1 MRNACCIAV
10 RDPLVQWINKTNNK
24 TNHKKTT
31 NMGQENTLASK
42 KQVTATIK
50 ISWLLYDIMNETFLR
65 GRTIQNAE
73 NHKEI
78 ASMFASED
86 EENREK
92 ILRSIKKG
100 LAEVKT
106 ELSDY
111 LDEDGTSTDNS
122 HYDGSTDLTLSLKMP
137 SNFNEAATTGVG
149 EAIHDYLKNS
159 AIAEW
164 YMVTNKADAEQYIA
178 LAQKSMQSIQQAVSK
193 RSRPKRP
200 TE

>member
-1 MRNACCIAV
+1 MS
-10 RDPLVQWINKTNNK
+10 
-24 TNHKKTT
+24 
-31 NMGQENTLASK
+31 ETLGKK

-50 ISWLLYDIMNETFLR
+50 IDWLLFDIMNETFLR
-65 GRTIQNAE
+65 GRTIQNKD
-73 NHKEI
+73 NHKEV

-100 LAEVKT
+100 FAEVKT
-106 ELSDY
+106 ELAEY

-122 HYDGSTDLTLSLKMP
+122 HYDGSTDLTLKLEMP
-137 SNFNEAATTGVG
+137 SNFNEAATAGVG
-149 EAIHDYLKNS
+149 EAVHDYLKNT

-164 YMVTNKADAEQYIA
+164 YMVTNKADAEQYVAMAAASLQNIE
-178 LAQKSMQSIQQAVSK
+178 QAVSK

-200 TE
+200 TD